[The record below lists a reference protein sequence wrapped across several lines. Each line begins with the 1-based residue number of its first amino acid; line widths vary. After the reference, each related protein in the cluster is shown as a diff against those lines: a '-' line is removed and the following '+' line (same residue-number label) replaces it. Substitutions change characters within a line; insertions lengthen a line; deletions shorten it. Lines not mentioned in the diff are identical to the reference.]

1 MLVAAIC
8 AALPALAMRW
18 AAWLRA
24 NYATLIWA
32 EAFSLLAVVVI
43 AWVLLAQ
50 VFRGGEQLTWR
61 GCKKQ

>member
-1 MLVAAIC
+1 
-8 AALPALAMRW
+8 MRRI
-18 AAWLRA
+18 AWLRP

-50 VFRGGEQLTWR
+50 VFRGGPIGMVRVQGAVAVYLLL
-61 GCKKQ
+61 GAA